1 MFERAR
7 GLGKPRAKPEKH
19 LPYFTFVK
27 SLARPGCPVCDQV
40 RASLDDW
47 FENLLYESA
56 NDRPLRHRF
65 DAENGLCSRHAH
77 RLCASNDGLGAAVVY
92 RNLLELTVASL
103 GKGKAPPLNAGKC
116 AACDQERDAEAR
128 YVGLVAD
135 FIDEKEM
142 RAGLESG
149 PGLCMPHLAA
159 VLRLPGRLS
168 EEAAAWLANLHK
180 ARCAELL
187 GTLLRYI
194 DAQKLSTDARHE
206 ALSPEDEMAYKRL
219 APLLTG
225 EAT

>member
-7 GLGKPRAKPEKH
+7 GRIKPRAKPEKH

-27 SLARPGCPVCDQV
+27 SLARPGCPVCDQI

-65 DAENGLCSRHAH
+65 DAERGLCSRHAH

-92 RNLLELTVASL
+92 RNILESAVASL
-103 GKGKAPPLNAGKC
+103 GMGKRPPLNAGKC
-116 AACDQERDAEAR
+116 VACDHERDAEAR

-149 PGLCMPHLAA
+149 SGLCMPHLAA
-159 VLRLPGRLS
+159 VMSLLGDQPR
-168 EEAAAWLANLHK
+168 WLADLHQR
-180 ARCAELL
+180 RCAELL
-187 GTLLRYI
+187 DILVRYI
-194 DAQKLSTDARHE
+194 DAQKLSTEARHA
-206 ALSPEDEMAYKRL
+206 ALSFEEEMAYKKL
-219 APLLTG
+219 APMLTG
-225 EAT
+225 EPI